1 MKKQQ
6 NNKIIII
13 ILIVIIVI
21 LSALCTFFATRT
33 NSSNSNE
40 AGENQQEKNTVKS
53 LLNSVKFN
61 NFSLGK
67 PEPMAYGNITTNTL
81 SFETNFDL
89 DCSNDKG
96 ISGVTLHGYCT
107 DKNNKK
113 YSIVGPV
120 LDMAFYCNH
129 NQDHNNKQVMY
140 IDRIFD
146 DNDNPHDIDFTNAN
160 NIKWEDIEISYCKVE
175 NAYIRLTDGTNISKK
190 LDFSYEI
197 NY

>member
-6 NNKIIII
+6 NNKIIMI

-21 LSALCTFFATRT
+21 LSALCAFFATRT
-33 NSSNSNE
+33 NNSNSNE

-89 DCSNDKG
+89 DCSDDKG

-113 YSIVGPV
+113 YSIVGPL
-120 LDMAFYCNH
+120 LDMAFYCSH
-129 NQDHNNKQVMY
+129 NPDHTNKQVMY

-146 DNDNPHDIDFTNAN
+146 ENDNPHNIDLANAN
-160 NIKWEDIEISYCKVE
+160 NIKWEDIEISYCKIE
-175 NAYIRLTDGTNISKK
+175 DAYIKLTDGTNISAK
-190 LDFSYEI
+190 LDFSYEK

>member
-6 NNKIIII
+6 NNKIMII

-21 LSALCTFFATRT
+21 LSALCAFFATRT
-33 NSSNSNE
+33 NNSNSNE
-40 AGENQQEKNTVKS
+40 LDKNNQEKNTLKS

-61 NFSLGK
+61 NFSLGN
-67 PEPMAYGNITTNTL
+67 PEPMAYGDITINTL

-89 DCSNDKG
+89 DCSNDQG

-113 YSIVGPV
+113 YSIIGPV

-129 NQDHNNKQVMY
+129 NTEHTSKQVMY
-140 IDRIFD
+140 IDRIYD
-146 DNDNPHDIDFTNAN
+146 ENDHPHNIDFTNAN
-160 NIKWEDIEISYCKVE
+160 NIKWEDIEINYCEVK
-175 NAYIRLTDGTNISKK
+175 NAYIRLTDGTDIAMR
-190 LDFSYEI
+190 LDFSYEKQ
-197 NY
+197 Y